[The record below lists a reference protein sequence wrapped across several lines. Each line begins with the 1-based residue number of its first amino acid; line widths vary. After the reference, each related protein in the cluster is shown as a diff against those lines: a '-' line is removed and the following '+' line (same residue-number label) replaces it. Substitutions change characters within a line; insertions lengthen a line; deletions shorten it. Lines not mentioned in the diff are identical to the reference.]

1 MSIHVANDHVGGGL
15 YSFKEDEIDKIN
27 IYCETCGDSDDYLG
41 EFDNVDELK
50 KYIKKNSW
58 LSYSDEYLENLE
70 NLFKEAQK

>member
-1 MSIHVANDHVGGGL
+1 MSLHIAHDHLGCGL
-15 YSFKEDEIDKIN
+15 YSFEEDEIDQID

-58 LSYSDEYLENLE
+58 LSYSDEYLENL
-70 NLFKEAQK
+70 FKESHK